1 MIETLAVLLI
11 LVIVMQQVAFSR
23 ERAQLLDRLMARDL
37 GEYKVM
43 TSRPRATKPI
53 EQAGDMA
60 REIAWAEKNGLVEV

>member
-1 MIETLAVLLI
+1 MELIAAGLMIIVALQH
-11 LVIVMQQVAFSR
+11 VIYSR
-23 ERAQLLDRLMARDL
+23 ERTQLLDRLMARDL
-37 GEYKVM
+37 SEYKVM